1 MCGPRPNWLKYGKRS
16 VPAIV
21 VGFSVGRGRDESLS
35 LIKKGAASSAMDS
48 SRPPTL
54 NFLGP
59 FQRSRL
65 LKSSRKI
72 EYILGTT
79 PHVLESS
86 DFPHHIV
93 DGHPPDG
100 MLRRLKTKKR
110 QDHHS
115 TRLQLSPVSPL
126 TDDSSTSDLPSP
138 IPLTVSIPHSSA
150 RLVRTLTE
158 PPDHHQGMSPD
169 RLHRKQMAKL
179 TRVLGENIPPEL
191 VRYQNA
197 RNAHHG
203 DSMTRRPRRK
213 SSSCPP
219 SPDHQSS
226 SASSTSPPPPN
237 LTSVTSP
244 SPPPLS
250 APASSSRILH
260 AAKGNERRSPSS
272 GIPPGSSSPTSL
284 EGSQRSN
291 GSSSGSGRSPPQS
304 VTYPL
309 LTSDQRDEARWNG
322 EWNVK
327 DTERRAVALRNLK
340 RR

>member
-1 MCGPRPNWLKYGKRS
+1 MER
-16 VPAIV
+16 
-21 VGFSVGRGRDESLS
+21 
-35 LIKKGAASSAMDS
+35 DS

-86 DFPHHIV
+86 DFPHQHLV
-93 DGHPPDG
+93 DGHASDG

-110 QDHHS
+110 QDHHHS

-138 IPLTVSIPHSSA
+138 IPLTVSIPHPSA

-158 PPDHHQGMSPD
+158 PPDHRQGMSPE
-169 RLHRKQMAKL
+169 RVHRKQMAKL

-191 VRYQNA
+191 VRCQNA
-197 RNAHHG
+197 RHAHPG

-226 SASSTSPPPPN
+226 STSPPPN
-237 LTSVTSP
+237 LTFATSP
-244 SPPPLS
+244 LPPLPS

-272 GIPPGSSSPTSL
+272 GIPPGSPSSRSL
-284 EGSQRSN
+284 EGSH
-291 GSSSGSGRSPPQS
+291 GSSSGSGRSPQS

-309 LTSDQRDEARWNG
+309 LTSEQQAEARWNG

-327 DTERRAVALRNLK
+327 DTERRVVALRNLK
-340 RR
+340 SR

>member
-1 MCGPRPNWLKYGKRS
+1 MER
-16 VPAIV
+16 
-21 VGFSVGRGRDESLS
+21 
-35 LIKKGAASSAMDS
+35 DS

-86 DFPHHIV
+86 DFIV

-115 TRLQLSPVSPL
+115 TRLQLSPVSPP

-138 IPLTVSIPHSSA
+138 IPLTVSISHPSA

-191 VRYQNA
+191 VRCQNA
-197 RNAHHG
+197 RNAHPG
-203 DSMTRRPRRK
+203 DRRPTRK
-213 SSSCPP
+213 SSSWPP
-219 SPDHQSS
+219 SPDHQPCPVVSP
-226 SASSTSPPPPN
+226 TSPPH
-237 LTSVTSP
+237 LTFSP
-244 SPPPLS
+244 LPPPPSIHARLF
-250 APASSSRILH
+250 H
-260 AAKGNERRSPSS
+260 AAKGNERRSPS
-272 GIPPGSSSPTSL
+272 PTSL
-284 EGSQRSN
+284 EGSQGSN
-291 GSSSGSGRSPPQS
+291 GSSGGSGRSPPQS

-309 LTSDQRDEARWNG
+309 LTSDQRVEPWDG
-322 EWNVK
+322 EWNIK